1 MIYSVMERT
10 LAMQAKSWWDDF
22 CSLGLSFP
30 IEKMEEADPFMMG
43 FWTWGQL
50 SLPLATLK
58 GRHDRDLSMP

>member
-1 MIYSVMERT
+1 
-10 LAMQAKSWWDDF
+10 MQAKSWWDDF